1 MARRKIMGSDSG
13 SSGGGGGSDDDKK
26 SSSSGSGKTVA
37 SVQAQI
43 NAALDASGG
52 AWTSELNDLV
62 AERDSLSGGGDKGT
76 AEYNMF
82 GDKISEGGATDTQLA
97 TQSQYANE
105 KVGGGTSGTE
115 TSVTPVQTVSVQTDD
130 DDPVYYDAFGGSHSS
145 FASASA
151 ADQQYI
157 AQEQA
162 AQAQIATQQQAA
174 AEAAAAAEEQQKEMS
189 FFNNLFGSPAAA
201 ATPPGEQIPSGIS
214 GDDPYEMEYYP
225 EQQQSFEETLFPGS
239 GFGLDDLADV
249 GKGFY
254 NYGGRLISDFPSAI
268 GDAVSGIA
276 GFSDFVGG
284 ASPYANL
291 SEDQRLA
298 LQMSGGPL
306 SALYSVVE
314 PFAMS
319 NEKLQAR
326 LAKNALER
334 NLGGGPKGFAA
345 PEYSSSFSD
354 SVSGLADK
362 LYGAT
367 DSLRDAIFTKEELA
381 NQLGTNIKG
390 KMPSD
395 VNLSGTGKVSDVLG
409 NIGGEQGDVLTDYAA
424 MASAPLGMAKN
435 LFEGFTG
442 TEKQAG
448 STIDSLIESGA
459 LSNNPKYQEVLAQ
472 VGGNEKAAAQ
482 VIKNLAVSDSA
493 IQNSALN
500 LLDAVPFLNKA
511 SGFLKSQAQ
520 RAGLEF
526 GQEPLQDAVVTNAI
540 NKYFGDDVAG
550 DPFADFTGKGI
561 QSALSTLAPG
571 GGRAGTQTGEATTVT
586 PPATDSEAETVQEG
600 ELVPNI
606 QVGDVPTLIDPSV
619 IQNPNVDQANLLT
632 QRPVPYNPGG
642 GPIVV
647 SPTAGELA
655 SSPIGIQSAYEQ
667 AALGAPNLEIEQTA
681 PTLNEVKAAQDII
694 DEMLSSNNNVVDF
707 KTLQGIQE
715 QTNLSMEQLADMT
728 GQTIAAN
735 EQMGTDPAN
744 LNQPPVDINTAL
756 SDSLLTPPNIETQVG
771 IPDPSMTMPNLQD
784 FDMSLLDPSG
794 PTQADPEGILS
805 LATQTGEQPKME
817 GVSPL
822 TVVQP
827 SDQEIDPFV
836 YEGEI
841 LGGEPSTETV
851 TPSKGPIDFE
861 DAEFVDVGTDLEVV
875 TPKTTEVV
883 TTTDTDT
890 DKDDD
895 TTISIPITTDIDPD
909 IETETDPDTDT
920 QILVETTVEDDD
932 EDQPDLMDTEEPGGG
947 ESDDPQMN
955 VVTVGDDEDDDEAP
969 FTCPDGY
976 EAVKQDGIWVCE
988 KIAKK
993 SKARKGRPT
1002 IGTRPYVTR
1011 PGFAKRTKTY
1021 ESA

>member
-162 AQAQIATQQQAA
+162 AQAQIAAQQQAA
-174 AEAAAAAEEQQKEMS
+174 AEQAAAEQAAAAEQQKEMS

-225 EQQQSFEETLFPGS
+225 E
-239 GFGLDDLADV
+239 
-249 GKGFY
+249 K
-254 NYGGRLISDFPSAI
+254 
-268 GDAVSGIA
+268 
-276 GFSDFVGG
+276 
-284 ASPYANL
+284 
-291 SEDQRLA
+291 
-298 LQMSGGPL
+298 SGGIMD
-306 SALYSVVE
+306 V
-314 PFAMS
+314 
-319 NEKLQAR
+319 
-326 LAKNALER
+326 
-334 NLGGGPKGFAA
+334 LGGGVNYITDALKGAASGIFEGVSDKGLGLGQTMSGFKASNLGPDPFQTIFTTGPGMLLAQQEMTDIRQKAIDKGFDWDNLPTTQKEIVKQAILGEGTDSGIYQGPVEKAA
-345 PEYSSSFSD
+345 EFFKEKIADPFKSSARGLFFSD
-354 SVSGLADK
+354 EDEERLANKGFKSGGGSLVDQAGNLVGAPAGDVHGQNLADYGVDFLAK
-362 LYGAT
+362 LNPFTLGANVVGSAFEPAPGIRNT
-367 DSLRDAIFTKEELA
+367 IGNKL
-381 NQLGTNIKG
+381 NQLQESGELDRSPAYQIALQAAGGDAEKAKALIAQNAAT
-390 KMPSD
+390 SAS
-395 VNLSGTGKVSDVLG
+395 LSV
-409 NIGGEQGDVLTDYAA
+409 
-424 MASAPLGMAKN
+424 APLSSLDAVIPGGRNIATATTKKV
-435 LFEGFTG
+435 G
-442 TEKQAG
+442 TEAVQG
-448 STIDSLIESGA
+448 GFEQQQA
-459 LSNNPKYQEVLAQ
+459 LSKVASLLNEGLPEDRKINIDTMEEVLAAALEEGIYGTPGIGS
-472 VGGNEKAAAQ
+472 GGT
-482 VIKNLAVSDSA
+482 S
-493 IQNSALN
+493 
-500 LLDAVPFLNKA
+500 
-511 SGFLKSQAQ
+511 
-520 RAGLEF
+520 
-526 GQEPLQDAVVTNAI
+526 QDATTDTSPAADPDPEEVT
-540 NKYFGDDVAG
+540 V
-550 DPFADFTGKGI
+550 
-561 QSALSTLAPG
+561 PG
-571 GGRAGTQTGEATTVT
+571 
-586 PPATDSEAETVQEG
+586 G

-606 QVGDVPTLIDPSV
+606 QVGDLPTLVDPSV
-619 IQNPNVDQANLLT
+619 IQNPDQANLLT
-632 QRPVPYNPGG
+632 QRPVPYDPGG

-667 AALGAPNLEIEQTA
+667 AALDAPNLEIEQTA

-694 DEMLSSNNNVVDF
+694 DEMLSTNDNVVDF

-744 LNQPPVDINTAL
+744 LNQPPVSINTAL
-756 SDSLLTPPNIETQVG
+756 SDPLLTPPNIETN
-771 IPDPSMTMPNLQD
+771 IDAPDPNMTMPNLQD

-827 SDQEIDPFV
+827 SDQDIDPFV

-851 TPSKGPIDFE
+851 TPSKGPMDFE

-875 TPKTTEVV
+875 TPKSTVV
-883 TTTDTDT
+883 TTTDSETDT
-890 DKDDD
+890 STDDD
-895 TTISIPITTDIDPD
+895 TTISIPITTETDTSVD
-909 IETETDPDTDT
+909 TETDNDSKKTMS
-920 QILVETTVEDDD
+920 QVEREEDDP
-932 EDQPDLMDTEEPGGG
+932 EVIEIEEPGGG

-955 VVTVGDDEDDDEAP
+955 VVTVGDDEDDEEAP